1 MEMSGSFLLL
11 GCAAVCGAVVLG
23 QPRVRP
29 LDRSHST
36 AVPTR
41 PPPQNYCQAPA
52 RPASPLSH
60 SNDPRD
66 QETPG
71 AGCEGGQH
79 QPQRSWQPLCS
90 QSSSQRS
97 GPDPVPPTGLGDSG
111 GCRHWQHLLGD
122 PKARAQHQCLE
133 LQLTVPPVLCPDLS
147 QEHCWVHYSL
157 PGCGKE
163 LLERFSAQHWKF

>member
-1 MEMSGSFLLL
+1 MWLCVGQWCWASPESGLWT
-11 GCAAVCGAVVLG
+11 GA
-23 QPRVRP
+23 
-29 LDRSHST
+29 T
-36 AVPTR
+36 ALRQVPTR

-90 QSSSQRS
+90 QSSSHRS

-133 LQLTVPPVLCPDLS
+133 LQLTLPPVLCPDLS

-163 LLERFSAQHWKF
+163 LMEHFSAHHWKI